1 MCNTDSDSTT
11 TDATDACCGGDA
23 QKTNDERGDAHWLD
37 GPAPLEQP
45 LPSDLQS
52 VLGRFLGGDSVETL
66 AEWASE
72 IRQRTGGG
80 SINVDQLCHTD
91 EETAHW
97 GDVGGE
103 RFHFQCFYDAVI
115 LAALEDRA
123 VDVHTVS
130 PEGAVVEARAVGSE
144 ELSVT
149 PETAV
154 FSLGI
159 ALDAHERSDGNPT
172 LQDSY
177 AAVCPYIK
185 AFPDRDAYKV
195 WADEVPGATVAT
207 SLSGATAFAR
217 ALTDGTPRDQ

>member
-1 MCNTDSDSTT
+1 MCNTNSNSTT
-11 TDATDACCGGDA
+11 TDAADTCCSGNV
-23 QKTNDERGDAHWLD
+23 QKTNDERVEAHWLD
-37 GPAPLEQP
+37 GPDLLDQP
-45 LPSDLQS
+45 LPGDLQS
-52 VLGRFLGGDSVETL
+52 ALGRFLGRDSVETL
-66 AEWASE
+66 AEWVSE

-115 LAALEDRA
+115 LAALEDRE

-159 ALDAHERSDGNPT
+159 ALDAHERSEGNPT

-177 AAVCPYIK
+177 AAVCPYVK
-185 AFPDRDAYKV
+185 AFPDRDAYKA
-195 WADEVPGATVAT
+195 WADEVPAATVAT
-207 SLSGATAFAR
+207 PLSGATALAR
-217 ALTDGTPRDQ
+217 ALTDERTRHQ

>member
-1 MCNTDSDSTT
+1 MT
-11 TDATDACCGGDA
+11 TDATDTCCGGDA
-23 QKTNDERGDAHWLD
+23 HKRNDKQAEAHWLN
-37 GPAPLEQP
+37 GPDPLEQP
-45 LPSDLQS
+45 LPDDLQS
-52 VLGRFLGGDSVETL
+52 ALGRFLGRDSVQTL

-80 SINVDQLCHTD
+80 SIDVDQLCHTD

-97 GDVGGE
+97 GDVGSE

-115 LAALEDRA
+115 LAALEERT

-159 ALDAHERSDGNPT
+159 ALDAREQSGGNPT

-177 AAVCPYIK
+177 AAVCPYVR
-185 AFPDRDAYKV
+185 AFPDRDAYKA
-195 WADEVPGATVAT
+195 WADEVPAATVAT
-207 SLSGATAFAR
+207 PLSGATAFAR
-217 ALTDGTPRDQ
+217 ALTDERTRAQ